1 MASWSDF
8 EAAAPELAARVRA
21 IFVARKHHTL
31 ATLRK
36 DGSPRVSGIE
46 VEFRADGH
54 LVLGMMPGSKKAE
67 DVIRDGRIAVQALSD
82 DPPETDQASWRGDA
96 KIGGILV
103 VLAPRPEDQPPGTRF
118 GIDILEAVHTHL
130 NDAADALV
138 IDSWHPGRGLQTRSR
153 Q

>member
-1 MASWSDF
+1 MATWAEF
-8 EAAAPELAARVRA
+8 ESAAPELAARVRA
-21 IFVARKHHTL
+21 IFAARKHHTV

-54 LVLGMMPGSKKAE
+54 LVLGMMPESKKAQ
-67 DVIRDGRIAVQALSD
+67 DVMRDGRVAVHALSD
-82 DPPETDQASWRGDA
+82 DPPVAEQASWRGDA
-96 KIGGILV
+96 KIGGV
-103 VLAPRPEDQPPGTRF
+103 VVLLAPRLEDQPPGPRF
-118 GIDILEAVHTHL
+118 RIDIFEAVHTHL

-138 IDSWHPGRGLQTRSR
+138 IDSWHPDRGLQTRSR